1 MESEIA
7 DLGNFDDKPSFQAAM
22 RGYIALSR
30 VTNADGVL
38 IARPFPWKLFSQG
51 TQPFPALLLE
61 TLETDTSMTKIMEKR
76 NQVSK
81 EAAEAQTRDVQCFS

>member
-51 TQPFPALLLE
+51 TQPFPSLLLE
-61 TLETDTSMTKIMEKR
+61 TLETDTSMTKLMENGTEFCKR
-76 NQVSK
+76 RQRHTHGV
-81 EAAEAQTRDVQCFS
+81 RCFG